1 MLQFK
6 YRKLLS
12 GWREWIRANNE
23 KIKIWTFFSF
33 HFQLISCISEKKKRL
48 LCFFSLNK
56 FQFLL
61 STNRGHKRDPNNIVA
76 LSFVWLLNW
85 SWRIF
90 WRMEGNGQM
99 KLCYF
104 RSRVR
109 GDWTCWMRIC
119 ALDCL
124 LLGKCG
130 QQARQFLRRLV
141 ASDRGGV
148 EGMIVV
154 IIWGLNGA
162 LWRIHTKG

>member
-1 MLQFK
+1 M
-6 YRKLLS
+6 
-12 GWREWIRANNE
+12 IRANNE

-33 HFQLISCISEKKKRL
+33 HFQLISCVLEKKKRVYYA
-48 LCFFSLNK
+48 FSLWTSFSFYCRQIGHIK
-56 FQFLL
+56 EILIIL
-61 STNRGHKRDPNNIVA
+61 SHSR
-76 LSFVWLLNW
+76 LSDFWTG
-85 SWRIF
+85 WRIF

-119 ALDCL
+119 TLGCL

-141 ASDRGGV
+141 VSDRGGV

-162 LWRIHTKG
+162 LWRIQTKA